1 MRQYPKYRP
10 ASGSEPRL
18 AAARLRVGAMAI
30 ALSAALLLPASSMS
44 AQASRDVGV
53 ISGVVRDSTGERLVG
68 ADLSV
73 LNSRAGGFSND
84 TGGFRVLGVPAG
96 RGTMRVR
103 RLGYAQ
109 RIVEYTVGAG
119 ESLQLDIVLS
129 RVPFSVA
136 PVVVSADARQSYTGW
151 AAKFYQ
157 RMERGQGRFITR
169 ADIERRQALR
179 TTDLLRSLPGVQIRP
194 SRVASNTVYLRGQ
207 RCTPF
212 VWIDNTPA
220 MAGYVDLDNFEPGSL
235 EGIEVYHSAATIPA
249 ELSVPRDKMACG
261 MIVLWSM
268 MPDRPTRGQRGSR
281 YSASDLAALVAALK
295 VYTAEQV
302 DTAARLDSSVPFQPI
317 YPNALKEQG
326 VRGSV
331 LAEFVV
337 DTLGRVEMDTF
348 GVVVPADQQFI
359 DSVRAALGSARF
371 TPAVREGQLVRQ
383 LVHLPVRFDA

>member
-1 MRQYPKYRP
+1 MRQQRSKVRGCGALPGR
-10 ASGSEPRL
+10 AGT
-18 AAARLRVGAMAI
+18 RLRVSFMLLASLA
-30 ALSAALLLPASSMS
+30 SAGVPPAVQ

-53 ISGVVRDSTGERLVG
+53 LVGVVRDSAGEHLVG
-68 ADLSV
+68 ADLTV

-96 RGTMRVR
+96 RGTLRIR
-103 RLGYAQ
+103 RLGYAP
-109 RIVEYTVGAG
+109 RTVDFTVEAG
-119 ESLQLDIVLS
+119 QSIQLDVVLS
-129 RVPFSVA
+129 RVPLNID
-136 PVVVSADARQSYTGW
+136 PVVVSADAKQLYTGW

-157 RMERGQGRFITR
+157 RMERGNGRFITR
-169 ADIERRQALR
+169 AEIERRNAIR

-194 SRVASNTVYLRGQ
+194 SRMASNTVYLRGQ

-212 VWIDNTPA
+212 IWIDNTPA
-220 MAGYVDLDNFEPGSL
+220 MAGYVDLDNFEPNSL
-235 EGIEVYHSAATIPA
+235 EGIEIYSSAATVPA

-268 MPDRPTRGQRGSR
+268 MPDRPTRGSRGSR
-281 YSASDLAALVAALK
+281 YSAADLAALVSSLK
-295 VYTAEQV
+295 IYTAEQV
-302 DTAARLDSSVPFQPI
+302 DEQARLDESVAFMPV

-337 DTLGRVEMDTF
+337 DTLGKVELETF
-348 GVVVPADQQFI
+348 GVVTPADPQFI
-359 DSVRAALGSARF
+359 DAVRAALRSARF
-371 TPAVREGQLVRQ
+371 IPAVREGRLVRQ